1 MNNINAHSHVL
12 DEIMN
17 TTQRITL
24 LALLSLMP
32 FLSHAKSPWDREP
45 ATPVE
50 PVGIAAEESVMAEPV
65 AAEPIPAEANT
76 FAAEPIA
83 PVEPVAAEPIAPI
96 EPVAE
101 QPTPVEPA
109 FTTATPASETIEVI
123 ETSGDVLAMPQPTTS
138 QADASPVLLLE
149 FPRRGMDQ
157 DKVQSEL
164 GAPVEVKDAVG
175 QPPITRWIYNDRVV
189 YFERST
195 VIHVVAR

>member
-1 MNNINAHSHVL
+1 
-12 DEIMN
+12 MN
-17 TTQRITL
+17 TKQLIALLTL
-24 LALLSLMP
+24 LCLLPVMAQ
-32 FLSHAKSPWDREP
+32 AKSPWDRDP
-45 ATPVE
+45 VTPVE
-50 PVGIAAEESVMAEPV
+50 PIEVTPTEEPAMAEPV
-65 AAEPIPAEANT
+65 AAQPIPADTTAIEPMAPYEPI
-76 FAAEPIA
+76 AAEPI
-83 PVEPVAAEPIAPI
+83 EPV

-101 QPTPVEPA
+101 QPMPVEPA
-109 FTTATPASETIEVI
+109 FTTATPATETIEVI

-138 QADASPVLLLE
+138 QADATPVLLLE

-164 GAPVEVKDAVG
+164 GKPVEVKDAVG